1 MSKTKIFLTIGLL
14 LIGAGII
21 LLFLSSSRQEDPSP
35 PTQAQGVSLYGYDE
49 EGALSWGIEA
59 REGKMKDDKGS
70 LFEVEVIFYTD
81 GKERLQARADTLT
94 FEKREVTLSGNV
106 EVIRH
111 DGYHLQTE
119 AITWVEAVGELTATR
134 VRITSTAA
142 SLEAGQFRYDLKSEH
157 SFLEEG
163 VTATLDRSPPLH
175 IVGDKAE
182 EKDGRLI
189 LTGGVVVQGDEE
201 TYHCARIT
209 YDPGTEETQ
218 LSGEVNGTL
227 PSGTIRAELVT
238 LSSDGLSAG
247 GGVHLFLNH
256 RFFEGT
262 DSA

>member
-1 MSKTKIFLTIGLL
+1 
-14 LIGAGII
+14 
-21 LLFLSSSRQEDPSP
+21 
-35 PTQAQGVSLYGYDE
+35 
-49 EGALSWGIEA
+49 
-59 REGKMKDDKGS
+59 MKDDKGS
-70 LFEVEVIFYTD
+70 LSEAEVIFYAD

-142 SLEAGQFRYDLKSEH
+142 SLEAGQFRYDLGSEH

-238 LSSDGLSAG
+238 LSSDGISAG
-247 GGVHLFLNH
+247 GGVHLLLNH

>member
-1 MSKTKIFLTIGLL
+1 MSKAKVFLTISLL

-21 LLFLSSSRQEDPSP
+21 LLFLTSSRQEEPSP
-35 PTQAQGVSLYGYDE
+35 PTQAQGVNLSGYDE
-49 EGALSWGIEA
+49 EGALSWLIEA

-70 LFEVEVIFYTD
+70 LSEVEVIFYTD
-81 GKERLQARADTLT
+81 GKEQLQARADTLT
-94 FEKREVTLSGNV
+94 FEGSEVTLRGKV
-106 EVIRH
+106 EAIRH
-111 DGYHLQTE
+111 DGYHFQTE
-119 AITWVEAVGELTATR
+119 AITWVEEGGELTATR

-142 SLEAGQFRYDLKSEH
+142 SLEAGRFRYVLKSEH

-163 VTATLDRSPPLH
+163 ITATLDRSPPLH

-189 LTGGVVVQGDEE
+189 LTGGVSVQGGEE

-209 YDPGTEETQ
+209 YDPGTEEAQ

-238 LSSDGLSAG
+238 LSSDGISAG
-247 GGVHLFLNH
+247 GGVHLLLNH
-256 RFFEGT
+256 HFFGGT